1 MILNSGYTLILV
13 VRSDVRTDLRRQGNM
28 TQERGPKGRR
38 DGRDDRFSGRDYLIG
53 GINGRNQ

>member
-38 DGRDDRFSGRDYLIG
+38 DGRESAY
-53 GINGRNQ
+53 

>member
-28 TQERGPKGRR
+28 IQERWPKGRR
-38 DGRDDRFSGRDYLIG
+38 DGRDSVY
-53 GINGRNQ
+53 

>member
-28 TQERGPKGRR
+28 TQEREPKGRR
-38 DGRDDRFSGRDYLIG
+38 DGRESVY
-53 GINGRNQ
+53 